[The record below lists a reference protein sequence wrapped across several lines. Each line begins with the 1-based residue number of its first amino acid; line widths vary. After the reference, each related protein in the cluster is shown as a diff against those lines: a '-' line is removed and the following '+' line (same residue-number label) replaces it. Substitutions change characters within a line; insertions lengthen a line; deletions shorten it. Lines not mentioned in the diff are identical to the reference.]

1 MDSRELLDQL
11 LAGAR
16 EWTAEGRQLAEKK
29 LGVPESGPERRAMTS
44 GMQKGALAAG
54 VLALLLGTSAGRRL
68 GGASLKLGG
77 LAAVGTLAYQ
87 AIRNWQAEEKKKYGG
102 RGKPVNELSGAQAE
116 NRSRILLKAMIAAA
130 NADGHIDNHER
141 TLIESRIPELGLA
154 PDTAGFIQAEL
165 AQPQNIQEIAA
176 HADSPESA
184 AEIYL
189 VSRLVIDMDNEQERA
204 YLEALAAALKLEPEL
219 VAQLEAQVAS

>member
-11 LAGAR
+11 LATAKD
-16 EWTAEGRQLAEKK
+16 WTAEGRQLAEKK
-29 LGVPESGPERRAMTS
+29 LGLPESGTERKAMVS

-87 AIRNWQAEEKKKYGG
+87 AIKNWQADQSKQTGDPV
-102 RGKPVNELSGAQAE
+102 RPVNELAGPQAE
-116 NRSRILLKAMIAAA
+116 SRGRILLKAMIAAA
-130 NADGHIDNHER
+130 NADGHIDLHER
-141 TLIESRIPELGLA
+141 KSIQSRIGELDIV
-154 PDTAGFIQAEL
+154 PDAARFIQEAL
-165 AQPQNIQEIAA
+165 AQPISIQEIAA
-176 HADSPESA
+176 QADSPESA

-189 VSRLVIDMDNEQERA
+189 VSRTLIDKENEQEKA
-204 YLEALAAALKLEPEL
+204 YLETLAKALKLEPEL
-219 VAQLEAQVAS
+219 VTQLEAQVAS

>member
-11 LAGAR
+11 LATAK

-29 LGVPESGPERRAMTS
+29 LGLPESGTERKAMTS
-44 GMQKGALAAG
+44 GLQKGALAAG

-87 AIRNWQAEEKKKYGG
+87 AIKNWQDEQNKKQEG
-102 RGKPVNELSGAQAE
+102 RTKPVNELSGPQAE
-116 NRSRILLKAMIAAA
+116 SRSRSLLKAMIAAA
-130 NADGHIDNHER
+130 NADGHIDDHER
-141 TLIESRIPELGLA
+141 TLIESRIPELDLA
-154 PDTAGFIQAEL
+154 PDAAGFLRAEL
-165 AQPQNIQEIAA
+165 AQPANIQEIAA
-176 HADSPESA
+176 QADSPESA

-189 VSRLVIDMDNEQERA
+189 VSRMVIDIGNEQEKA
-204 YLEALAAALKLEPEL
+204 YLDALATALKLEPEL
-219 VAQLEAQVAS
+219 VAQLEAQVAT